1 MANIFNIDWNNVGK
15 NLTPYFWRD
24 GSLSAYIRSVLA
36 PIQTNSD
43 NLLTLQQDTVDFL
56 QYTGQHKVLEEYLND
71 LYDPLS
77 RRIYITENDIAGLD
91 PVLFYLSGET
101 VSETLTFYLSGES
114 NPAPLAFYLG
124 NEAATGNNF
133 TVNIPTSIVFDEDI
147 MTAQLRNYVEA
158 SKNFNFVTF

>member
-1 MANIFNIDWNNVGK
+1 MANIFNIDWNNVGE
-15 NLTPYFWRD
+15 NLTPYFWRG
-24 GSLSAYIRSVLA
+24 GSFSAYIRSMLA

-43 NLLTLQQDTVDFL
+43 NLLALQQETVDFL

-77 RRIYITENDIAGLD
+77 RRIFITENNIAGLD

-133 TVNIPTSIVFDEDI
+133 TVNIPTSIVFDVDI
-147 MTAQLRNYVEA
+147 ITAQLRNYVEA